1 MVHAT
6 PPKTPKISLINFKH
20 NQTNMSIDVNK
31 LFSPVKNFGCRTIS
45 LYLWD
50 KNPVIIKPEKKW
62 FKGLKN

>member
-31 LFSPVKNFGCRTIS
+31 LFSPVKIQKIS
-45 LYLWD
+45 VAEQFPYTYGIRILS
-50 KNPVIIKPEKKW
+50 
-62 FKGLKN
+62 